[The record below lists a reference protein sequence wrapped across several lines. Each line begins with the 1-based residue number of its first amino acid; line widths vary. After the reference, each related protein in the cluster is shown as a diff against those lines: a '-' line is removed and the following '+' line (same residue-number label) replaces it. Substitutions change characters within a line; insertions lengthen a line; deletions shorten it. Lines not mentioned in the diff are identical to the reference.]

1 METSRAAAETRGEP
15 DGIVP
20 GVSGPD
26 DKWVY
31 VLAASPA
38 RRVFGIGMLVALG
51 ALLVWVG
58 AAAMPSVPAA
68 LAFWAAGA
76 ATLWSAALTK
86 SATSDTIRLSRD
98 GLYSSD
104 GVLVAELDN
113 VAGVEFGLFAFK
125 PSNGFAL
132 RLKRPMRSV
141 WRPGLWWRIGRRVGV
156 GGVTPRA
163 EAKIMAET
171 IAALLNERAAKNG

>member
-1 METSRAAAETRGEP
+1 M
-15 DGIVP
+15 
-20 GVSGPD
+20 SGPD

-51 ALLVWVG
+51 ALLVWIG
-58 AAAMPSVPAA
+58 AAAMPSLPAA
-68 LAFWAAGA
+68 IAFWAAGA
-76 ATLWSAALTK
+76 AALWSAALTK
-86 SATSDTIRLSRD
+86 SATSDSILLSRD

-104 GVLVAELDN
+104 GALVAELDN

-171 IAALLNERAAKNG
+171 IAALLNERTAKKRLKA

>member
-1 METSRAAAETRGEP
+1 M
-15 DGIVP
+15 
-20 GVSGPD
+20 SGPD

-31 VLAASPA
+31 ELAASPG

-58 AAAMPSVPAA
+58 AAATPSLPAA
-68 LAFWAAGA
+68 AAFWAAGGA
-76 ATLWSAALTK
+76 ALWSAALTK
-86 SATSDTIRLSRD
+86 SATSESIRLSPD

-104 GVLVAELDN
+104 GALIAELDN

-163 EAKIMAET
+163 EAKIMAEN
-171 IAALLNERAAKNG
+171 IAALLNERAAEDR